1 MEHAGIEKLRQEFKQ
16 QSGISLEVSD
26 EIMLEIA
33 FDSRF
38 AKYLE
43 NAQKN
48 KELVGLL
55 IKNKEKEI
63 QARNQA
69 PLSNSDVI
77 LKVSKAIARWTKS
90 GMKTVEPHI
99 LEKRLNACQKCP
111 HLSAAPDE
119 KLIYKLAKAVLLDDK
134 TCRVSGCMVIH
145 KAKLT
150 VENCPLPIPGEPS
163 ISRWGEPIR
172 VAAKSLQ

>member
-1 MEHAGIEKLRQEFKQ
+1 MEHAEIEKLKQEFKQ
-16 QSGISLEVSD
+16 QSGLNIEVSD

-33 FDSRF
+33 VDSRF
-38 AKYLE
+38 AKYLI

-48 KELVGLL
+48 QVLVDLL

-69 PLSNSDVI
+69 KLSNSDII

-90 GMKTVEPHI
+90 GMKTVESHI
-99 LEKRLNACQKCP
+99 FEKRLDACQKCP

-119 KLIYKLAKAVLLDDK
+119 QLIYKLAKAVLLDDK
-134 TCRVSGCMVIH
+134 TCKVCGCMVTH

-150 VENCPLPIPGEPS
+150 TENCPISIPGEPT
-163 ISRWGEPIR
+163 ISRWGEPISVSQR
-172 VAAKSLQ
+172 I